1 MGRLCQKASVSYTKS
16 LDERVLHMKI
26 SLKKYA
32 AWIPAILI
40 AIAIFLFSSQP
51 ADESTT
57 TSNGVIRIL
66 IDFAGKLNI
75 VDLEHTDPDILYKIL
90 QTPIRKGAHITEFAV
105 LNLSLLFAL
114 SFWDMKGVK
123 WVRTAFLLTVLYA
136 CTDEFHQIF
145 VPGRAG
151 LIRDVLIDSIGPTVI
166 MGSYVLVRLLKMGK
180 KHI

>member
-1 MGRLCQKASVSYTKS
+1 MELKMPGGQTFIPDMIFYHTRLKSYIVC
-16 LDERVLHMKI
+16 E
-26 SLKKYA
+26 LKVVPF
-32 AWIPAILI
+32 IP
-40 AIAIFLFSSQP
+40 
-51 ADESTT
+51 
-57 TSNGVIRIL
+57 
-66 IDFAGKLNI
+66 DFAGKLNI

>member
-1 MGRLCQKASVSYTKS
+1 MPKS
-16 LDERVLHMKI
+16 FCLLYKI
-26 SLKKYA
+26 IRRKGTTHENLLKK
-32 AWIPAILI
+32 ICCLDSCNLNCHRN
-40 AIAIFLFSSQP
+40 FLFSSQP